1 MAARKHVYM
10 GVDINPGSSP
20 LSAYRPKYSVIIIDS
35 SQRVLYKND
44 ESTLARIIRLA
55 WDYSV
60 EAIGIDNIYEL
71 APTEQGISKVISMLP
86 PETKLLQVTYVDG
99 KFEPIKNIAEKHGL
113 LPHPGGKLSPGRT
126 AYLAAVLASMGVGGE
141 VKLREEK
148 TRITISRSRGGS
160 KGGWSQSRYQRRIN
174 SVISRIAQKI
184 KEALD
189 SAGLDYD
196 EYYRRSKGGLESAV
210 FTVYAGREKIYGL
223 VRPYDGRDYRI
234 RITPLYSQKL
244 VIGDRDVSLPQ
255 RPVIVGVDP
264 GIYTGIAVID
274 ISGNLL
280 YLYSS
285 KNLDRSRIASIL
297 SEIGNPVII
306 ATDVNPPPETV
317 RKLSAM
323 FDSQLYV
330 PQVSLSTAEKRYL
343 ANLVY
348 PDYND
353 THQRDALAAAYKAY
367 RDLSE
372 KFKQIEIYVSK
383 RKMNLD
389 VDKIKESIVKG
400 KTIAEAIEE
409 EIERKIGISTQATR
423 SEASQPVKEAQ
434 DEACTTLIPEYRE
447 RIDYLTYTKRKLE
460 AEISRLREEIEYM
473 KKSQKAALARVR
485 REVEQEIQAEKYK
498 SKISTL
504 EKRLVVLEEE
514 NSRIKNEMTRI
525 LRGIAGIAGRDLV
538 VGFYVDR
545 LTLDA
550 VKNLE
555 KSIGREL
562 PEGSIIVV
570 GGGNPFDSKTLD
582 LLKSRS
588 IKGIITLGKV
598 SFREFFEKQGI
609 PVVETGSEPV
619 ERFDYIAFLSFRE
632 LEKVEKRRLEL
643 GSTGFSQ
650 EKLDLLLKAYRNGL
664 IEK

>member
-1 MAARKHVYM
+1 MTAKKTVYM
-10 GVDINPGSSP
+10 GIDINPGNSP
-20 LSAYRPKYSVIIIDS
+20 LSVYKPRYSVIIIDS
-35 SQRVLYKND
+35 SRRVLYKNE
-44 ESTLARIIRLA
+44 ESTLPRIIRLA
-55 WDYSV
+55 WDYNV
-60 EAIGIDNIYEL
+60 DAIGIDNVYEL
-71 APTEQGISKVISMLP
+71 APTEQGIARIISLLP
-86 PETKLLQVTYVDG
+86 PETKLIQVTFANG
-99 KFEPIKNIAEKHGL
+99 KFEPIKNIAEKQGL
-113 LPHPGGKLSPGRT
+113 LPHAGGKLSPGKT

-141 VKLREEK
+141 VRLREEK
-148 TRITISRSRGGS
+148 TRIIISRSRGGS
-160 KGGWSQSRYQRRIN
+160 KGGWSQSRYQRRVN
-174 SVISRIAQKI
+174 SVINRIAQKV

-223 VRPYDGRDYRI
+223 IKPYDGRDYRI

-244 VIGDRDVSLPQ
+244 VIGDRDLSLPQ

-280 YLYSS
+280 YLHSS
-285 KNLDRSRIASIL
+285 KNLDRVRIASIL

-317 RKLSAM
+317 KKLSAM
-323 FDSQLYV
+323 FGSQLYV
-330 PQVSLSTAEKRYL
+330 PQVSLSTAEKRLL
-343 ANLVY
+343 ADSVY

-367 RDLSE
+367 KDLSE
-372 KFKQIEIYVSK
+372 KFKQIETYVSK

-409 EIERKIGISTQATR
+409 EIERKIGFSTQVPR
-423 SEASQPVKEAQ
+423 SEVGQPTKESQ
-434 DEACTTLIPEYRE
+434 DDSCSTLIPEYRE
-447 RIDYLTYTKRKLE
+447 RIDYLNYIRKKLE
-460 AEISRLREEIEYM
+460 TEIARLKEEIEYT
-473 KKSQKAALARVR
+473 KKTQKAALARVR
-485 REVEQEIQAEKYK
+485 REVEQEIHAEKYK

-504 EKRLVVLEEE
+504 EKRLASLEEE
-514 NSRIKNEMTRI
+514 NTRLKDYIKKIIRV
-525 LRGIAGIAGRDLV
+525 IAGVAGRDFII
-538 VGFYVDR
+538 GFYVDQ

-555 KSIGREL
+555 KSIGRKI
-562 PEGSIIVV
+562 PESSIIVV
-570 GGGNPFDSKTLD
+570 GGSNPFDSKTLD

-588 IKGIITLGKV
+588 IKGIVTLENS
-598 SFREFFEKQGI
+598 SFKDLFEKSGI
-609 PVVETGSEPV
+609 PVLEASIDSI
-619 ERFDYIAFLSFRE
+619 ERFGSIAILGFTE
-632 LEKVEKRRLEL
+632 LEKLEKRRLEL

>member
-35 SQRVLYKND
+35 SRKVLYKNE

-55 WDYSV
+55 WDYNV

-86 PETKLLQVTYVDG
+86 PETKLLQVTYMDG

-148 TRITISRSRGGS
+148 TRITITRSRGGS

-174 SVISRIAQKI
+174 SVISRVAQKV

-409 EIERKIGISTQATR
+409 EIERKIGFSTRVTR
-423 SEASQPVKEAQ
+423 SETSQQVKEAQ

-447 RIDYLTYTKRKLE
+447 RIDYLTYTRRKLE

-498 SKISTL
+498 SKINIM
-504 EKRLVVLEEE
+504 EKRLAVLEEE

-538 VGFYVDR
+538 IGFYVDR
-545 LTLDA
+545 L
-550 VKNLE
+550 
-555 KSIGREL
+555 
-562 PEGSIIVV
+562 
-570 GGGNPFDSKTLD
+570 
-582 LLKSRS
+582 
-588 IKGIITLGKV
+588 
-598 SFREFFEKQGI
+598 
-609 PVVETGSEPV
+609 
-619 ERFDYIAFLSFRE
+619 
-632 LEKVEKRRLEL
+632 
-643 GSTGFSQ
+643 
-650 EKLDLLLKAYRNGL
+650 
-664 IEK
+664 

>member
-35 SQRVLYKND
+35 SRKVLYKNE

-55 WDYSV
+55 WDYNV

-86 PETKLLQVTYVDG
+86 PETKLLQVTYMDG

-148 TRITISRSRGGS
+148 TRITITRSRGGS

-174 SVISRIAQKI
+174 SVISRVAQKV

-409 EIERKIGISTQATR
+409 EIERKIGFSTRVTR
-423 SEASQPVKEAQ
+423 SEASQQAKEAQ

-447 RIDYLTYTKRKLE
+447 RIDYLTYTRRKLE

-473 KKSQKAALARVR
+473 KKSQKASLARVR

-504 EKRLVVLEEE
+504 EKRLAVLEEE

-538 VGFYVDR
+538 IGFYVDR

-555 KSIGREL
+555 KSIGRKL

-570 GGGNPFDSKTLD
+570 GRGNPFDTKTLD
-582 LLKSRS
+582 FLKSRS
-588 IKGIITLGKV
+588 IKGVITLSNV
-598 SFREFFEKQGI
+598 PFREFFEKHGI
-609 PVVETGSEPV
+609 PVVETSSESV
-619 ERFDYIAFLSFRE
+619 ERFDYISLLSFRE
-632 LEKVEKRRLEL
+632 LEKLEKRRLEL